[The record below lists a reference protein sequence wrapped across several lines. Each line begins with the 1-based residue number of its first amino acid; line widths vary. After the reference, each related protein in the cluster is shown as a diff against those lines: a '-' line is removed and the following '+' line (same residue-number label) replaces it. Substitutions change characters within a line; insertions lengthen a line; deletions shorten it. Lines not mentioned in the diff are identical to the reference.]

1 MRTALVGMRM
11 AEELH
16 LCAADRSA
24 LFYALLL
31 KDVGCSSN
39 AAKISYLFGADDHRV
54 KHSIR
59 MTNWTNA
66 GENLKN
72 CWHKYAGRL
81 DARQAD
87 ADGGARAQRHEGGQ
101 EAIANA
107 LRARCH
113 DHAHARLPEPTA
125 RAILDLDEHW
135 DGRGHPCGR
144 RQDEISLL
152 GRICCLAQTVELFF
166 TTQGMTAAR
175 DVARERCGTWFD
187 PELVDVV
194 EAIHSDVSFWSRLS
208 SPDLPAELG
217 RWEPADEQL
226 VADDACLDRVAEAF
240 ANVVDAKS
248 PWTYQHSI
256 RVADIAVG
264 IARQFSCGGDLL
276 RDLRRALLHDIGKLG
291 VSNLI
296 LDKPSKPNDDE
307 LAQIRKHPDYS
318 QQILE
323 KVEAFAVP
331 AEVAGASRTARRPR
345 LSSAVARGRASVG
358 DTRPHGGGR
367 VRSANGPPAVS
378 RGPLLVAGPTDHVR
392 RCRNGLRSRLLARPG
407 AVVRSGRNA
416 LARRRAIAGRRP
428 VVGRALRRGRVT
440 RRGM

>member
-1 MRTALVGMRM
+1 ML
-11 AEELH
+11 
-16 LCAADRSA
+16 
-24 LFYALLL
+24 
-31 KDVGCSSN
+31 
-39 AAKISYLFGADDHRV
+39 
-54 KHSIR
+54 
-59 MTNWTNA
+59 
-66 GENLKN
+66 
-72 CWHKYAGRL
+72 
-81 DARQAD
+81 
-87 ADGGARAQRHEGGQ
+87 
-101 EAIANA
+101 
-107 LRARCH
+107 
-113 DHAHARLPEPTA
+113 RLPEPTA

-276 RDLRRALLHDIGKLG
+276 RDLRRAALLHDIGKLG

-323 KVEAFAVP
+323 KVEAFAAL
-331 AEVAGASRTARRPR
+331 AEVAGAHHERLDGRGYHRQLPEDALPWATRVLTVADVCEALTARRPYR
-345 LSSAVARGRASVG
+345 EALSWSQARRIMFADAGTGFDHDCLHALERWYDRVEMHSRVDEQLQAV
-358 DTRPHGGGR
+358 D
-367 VRSANGPPAVS
+367 
-378 RGPLLVAGPTDHVR
+378 
-392 RCRNGLRSRLLARPG
+392 RLLAE
-407 AVVRSGRNA
+407 
-416 LARRRAIAGRRP
+416 L
-428 VVGRALRRGRVT
+428 
-440 RRGM
+440 